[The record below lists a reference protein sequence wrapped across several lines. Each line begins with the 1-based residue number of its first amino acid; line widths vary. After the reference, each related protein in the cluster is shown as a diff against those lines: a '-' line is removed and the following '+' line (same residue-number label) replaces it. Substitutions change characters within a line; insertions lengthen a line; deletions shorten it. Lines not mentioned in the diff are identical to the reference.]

1 MDMDNEPI
9 VGFLI
14 LLILLLQSLHFHIEM
29 PFFFQVFCQVLLL
42 QPTSR
47 RLSLCQSI
55 YVTRSPAT

>member
-1 MDMDNEPI
+1 
-9 VGFLI
+9 
-14 LLILLLQSLHFHIEM
+14 LLLQSLHFHIEM